1 MGNLSYHLMKL
12 VPVLIIIGGVWV
24 LYDSG
29 FLTKGYVEQVENI
42 VKHTVKPVD
51 VEKVRSEIPEMGT
64 VNLSKYSQSGGT
76 RVLFSHGHWKERKLP
91 EFVNYEGCKYL
102 IPVLIENHVHKLRI
116 YKGCNLYSSDIGRFY
131 TPSGFAYIKEYE
143 IFFHSTKKNGEMTE
157 VQITKPEAF
166 TYTGFPRNTT
176 TLHITWS
183 NKKKLI
189 TYHTCF
195 GNCSHCS
202 YIKYG
207 DERDIKE
214 LWRTGVLLAILRSD
228 PDWTPQAED
237 TLIEFFTRV
246 WGDIKYEKVEVK
258 FL

>member
-1 MGNLSYHLMKL
+1 MKL
-12 VPVLIIIGGVWV
+12 VPLLIIIGGVWV

-51 VEKVRSEIPEMGT
+51 VEKVRSEIPDVGT
-64 VNLSKYSQSGGT
+64 VNLSKYCKGT
-76 RVLFSHGHWKERKLP
+76 KGNAEFYWHSVYWEASYEPIKSKTEIYGVPIKL
-91 EFVNYEGCKYL
+91 ENKSIYL
-102 IPVLIENHVHKLRI
+102 PFRR
-116 YKGCNLYSSDIGRFY
+116 YYG
-131 TPSGFAYIKEYE
+131 
-143 IFFHSTKKNGEMTE
+143 IFSTKIGQTFIPKGLEYYNYAPLSGLDNLKMY
-157 VQITKPEAF
+157 
-166 TYTGFPRNTT
+166 TYTVKIKNEAVAIFMGNP
-176 TLHITWS
+176 S
-183 NKKKLI
+183 NRTQFSISWTSDKKRIRLSFYEVYVQDKKSNDL
-189 TYHTCF
+189 
-195 GNCSHCS
+195 
-202 YIKYG
+202 K
-207 DERDIKE
+207 DIKE